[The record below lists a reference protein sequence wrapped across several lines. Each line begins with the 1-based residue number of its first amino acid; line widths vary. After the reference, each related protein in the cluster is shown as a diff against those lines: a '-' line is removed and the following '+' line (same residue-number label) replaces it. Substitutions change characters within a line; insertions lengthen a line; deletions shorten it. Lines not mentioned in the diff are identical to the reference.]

1 MIHLVN
7 KSSCFLPLHQC
18 IHVSSLKIFPAK
30 TTKLRL
36 IAIRLRETNHLIHLF
51 SSVANYRLRCYV
63 WSGNEGGARER
74 RNSGSR
80 LHSFPGKSGEVST
93 SIALPLTA
101 ALEPLETTLHSRDRG
116 GGGGGC
122 GARVGGG
129 LCTTRRTGDEME

>member
-1 MIHLVN
+1 M
-7 KSSCFLPLHQC
+7 
-18 IHVSSLKIFPAK
+18 
-30 TTKLRL
+30 
-36 IAIRLRETNHLIHLF
+36 
-51 SSVANYRLRCYV
+51 

-116 GGGGGC
+116 GGGGD
-122 GARVGGG
+122 VGREWAEACAPLDVRGMKWN
-129 LCTTRRTGDEME
+129 DDA